1 MLIDVNVISKL
12 IGLIKM
18 LIFGR
23 QSDIIALQMYTRFI
37 QCFGLFT
44 VQSYILY
51 NIKMCYKQYHEYNAL
66 T

>member
-23 QSDIIALQMYTRFI
+23 QSEIIALHIATEHVYTVYTMLWVVH
-37 QCFGLFT
+37 CAVL
-44 VQSYILY
+44 YI
-51 NIKMCYKQYHEYNAL
+51 I
-66 T
+66 